1 MGAGK
6 GARDEADSKDGRAV
20 AMTMS
25 RLCAGIAM
33 AAAVSACNRGPDP
46 MTLVQSPAEF
56 ACRTAVADASGSRRV
71 TLLVLTRTGSG
82 ATAQFRADRDGTF
95 WTCSATEAGLV
106 TGLARTGVAA
116 AQ

>member
-1 MGAGK
+1 M
-6 GARDEADSKDGRAV
+6 
-20 AMTMS
+20 AMA

-56 ACRTAVADASGSRRV
+56 ACRAAVADASGSRSV
-71 TLLVLTRTGSG
+71 TLLALTRTGTG
-82 ATAQFRADRDGTF
+82 ATAQFRADREGSF
-95 WTCSATEAGLV
+95 WTCTATEGGLV
-106 TGLARTGVAA
+106 TGLSRTGITA